1 MIAQEHPVLDFS
13 SVHNAHEK
21 PVFDA
26 IAHQAPRYPVVA
38 ARPDL
43 LADVACVALNRM
55 MPRYIRHGADLAFF
69 ISEKERAE
77 TLRAIEESVEFAF
90 GYIQARH
97 VMAARR

>member
-1 MIAQEHPVLDFS
+1 MLDFS